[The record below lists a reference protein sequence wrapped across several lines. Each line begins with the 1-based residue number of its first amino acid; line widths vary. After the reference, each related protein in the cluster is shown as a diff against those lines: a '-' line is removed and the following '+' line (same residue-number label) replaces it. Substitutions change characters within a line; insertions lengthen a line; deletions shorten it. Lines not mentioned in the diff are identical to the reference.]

1 MNHHTDT
8 ITTADG
14 LQLFTQSWTPEGEA
28 RAHLLI
34 VHGYAEHSSRYQ
46 HLAEFFTAEG
56 FAVHTFDLRGHGKS
70 GGKTGYVDRFEL
82 YLKDLTTV
90 FDHLKMQAKKKTF
103 FLFGH
108 SMGGAIAALYVI
120 TRQPKQLNGVLLS
133 GAALKVSDD
142 ISPLLQ
148 RVSGVLGEW
157 LPKVK
162 TIKLDTKALSRD
174 PAVVED
180 YENDPL
186 VYHGPVYARTG
197 AELIR
202 ASKRIYANME
212 KLKLPVLIMHGT
224 ADRLTDMEGS
234 KELERRAGT
243 EEKRLELY
251 NGLYHEL
258 VNEPEQKQ
266 VMGDMLEWMEKR
278 MSGR

>member
-1 MNHHTDT
+1 MNHQTET
-8 ITTADG
+8 IKTADG
-14 LQLFTQSWTPEGEA
+14 LDLFTQSWTPAGDT

-34 VHGYAEHSSRYQ
+34 VHGYAEHSSRYR
-46 HLAEFFTAEG
+46 HVAEFFNGEG
-56 FAVHTFDLRGHGKS
+56 IAVHAFDLRGHGKS

-90 FDHLKMQAKKKTF
+90 LDRLKVRAKKQPV

-108 SMGGAIAALYVI
+108 SMGGAIVALYVI
-120 TRQPKQLNGVLLS
+120 TRQPKKLNGVLLS
-133 GAALKVSDD
+133 GAALKVSED

-148 RVSGVLGEW
+148 RVSGVVGEW

-162 TIKLDTKALSRD
+162 TVKLDSKAVSRD
-174 PAVVED
+174 PAVVEA

-186 VYHGPVYARTG
+186 VNTDPVYARTG

-212 KLKLPVLIMHGT
+212 KFKLPVLIMHGT

-243 EEKRLELY
+243 EDKRLELY
-251 NGLYHEL
+251 NELYHEL

-266 VMGDMLEWMEKR
+266 VMGDMLEWMEAR
-278 MSGR
+278 M

>member
-1 MNHHTDT
+1 MRHHTET
-8 ITTADG
+8 IKTADG
-14 LQLFTQSWTPEGEA
+14 LDLFTQSWTPEGNT

-34 VHGYAEHSSRYQ
+34 VHGYAEYSSRYR
-46 HLAEFFTAEG
+46 HVAEFFNGEG
-56 FAVHTFDLRGHGKS
+56 IAVHTFDLRGHGKS
-70 GGKTGYVDRFEL
+70 GGKTGYVERFEL
-82 YLKDLTTV
+82 YLKDLTAV
-90 FDHLKMQAKKKTF
+90 LDRLKVRAKKQPV

-108 SMGGAIAALYVI
+108 SMGGAIVALYVI
-120 TRQPKQLNGVLLS
+120 TRQPKKLNGVLLS
-133 GAALKVSDD
+133 GAALKVSED

-148 RVSGVLGEW
+148 RVSGVVGEW

-162 TIKLDTKALSRD
+162 TVKLDSKAVSRD
-174 PAVVED
+174 PAVVEA

-186 VYHGPVYARTG
+186 VNTDPVYARTG

-212 KLKLPVLIMHGT
+212 KFKLPVLIMHGT

-243 EEKRLELY
+243 EDKRLELY
-251 NGLYHEL
+251 NELYHEL

-266 VMGDMLEWMEKR
+266 VMGDMLEWMEAR
-278 MSGR
+278 M